1 MNIIEKLKEIES
13 VEKVK
18 FSHPDSMEHSLNWN
32 LLSAILNQKQIEKY
46 STWFV
51 TGKIAPEAG
60 QISPAIAHSGQ
71 MTIMLSF

>member
-1 MNIIEKLKEIES
+1 MRLNEKLKEIEA
-13 VEKVK
+13 VEKISLI
-18 FSHPDSMEHSLNWN
+18 FSESESPKSWIAIST
-32 LLSAILNQKQIEKY
+32 ILNQKEVEKY

-71 MTIMLSF
+71 LTTTFSS

>member
-1 MNIIEKLKEIES
+1 M
-13 VEKVK
+13 
-18 FSHPDSMEHSLNWN
+18 
-32 LLSAILNQKQIEKY
+32 LNQKKVEKY

-71 MTIMLSF
+71 LTTML

>member
-1 MNIIEKLKEIES
+1 MKLNEKLKEIEA
-13 VEKVK
+13 VEKLGLLSSESEERK
-18 FSHPDSMEHSLNWN
+18 SWFS
-32 LLSAILNQKQIEKY
+32 LSAILNQKKVEKY

-71 MTIMLSF
+71 LTTML